1 MPRSGDPSPRRR
13 YADDHRFCP
22 HDGEKLV
29 ASHDIRRIRSLPTE
43 HVGTIIAERYRVR
56 GLIGGGAMA
65 QVFLAEDTK
74 SGAPVALKLLET
86 RLRRE
91 PKVKARFLPGS
102 HRRSANIDRV
112 LDIRLQEGRFLVLEF
127 LFGESLS
134 SLP

>member
-1 MPRSGDPSPRRR
+1 MPEST
-13 YADDHRFCP
+13 A
-22 HDGEKLV
+22 
-29 ASHDIRRIRSLPTE
+29 
-43 HVGTIIAERYRVR
+43 RYRVR
-56 GLIGGGAMA
+56 GLIGRGAMA

-91 PKVKARFLPGS
+91 PEVKARFLLEATVVHP
-102 HRRSANIDRV
+102 NIVEV
-112 LDIRLQEGRFLVLEF
+112 LDIRLQEGSPYLVLEF